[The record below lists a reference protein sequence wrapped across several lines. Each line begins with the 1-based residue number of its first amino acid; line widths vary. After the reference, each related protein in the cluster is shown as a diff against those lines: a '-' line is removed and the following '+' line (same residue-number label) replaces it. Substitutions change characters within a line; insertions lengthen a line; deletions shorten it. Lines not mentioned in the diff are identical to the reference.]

1 MFSQKKFLSVPLRR
15 QHKFAGEHLRLLFK
29 EGTIDEHYRKMEE
42 WLGLPPLP
50 LAPEDMADRF
60 HHHMEMAAV
69 SLNESNFLVNRFDKL
84 SDVPFGTIGIY
95 LENLRSAYNIGSIL
109 RTVEAFRLGPVYF
122 SEKTPFADHPK
133 VMKTAMGTHSIVPC
147 FRKKLEELPRPL
159 IALETVENAPSL
171 FDFEFPA
178 AFTLLLG
185 NEEYGLSPKTLEG
198 ADQVVQIPLLG
209 SKNSLNVSCALAI
222 VAAQFSKSLSN
233 ASGEK

>member
-1 MFSQKKFLSVPLRR
+1 MSLRR
-15 QHKFAGEHLRLLFK
+15 QHKHAGEHLRLLFK
-29 EGTIDEHYRKMEE
+29 KGTIDKHYRLMEE
-42 WLGLPPLP
+42 LLGLPSLP
-50 LAPEDMADRF
+50 LALEEIADRF

-69 SLNESNFLVNRFDKL
+69 SLCEHNFLVNRFDSL
-84 SDVPFGTIGIY
+84 SDVPFGTVGIY

-122 SEKTPFADHPK
+122 SENTPYADHPK
-133 VMKTAMGTHSIVPC
+133 VIKTAMGATALVPC
-147 FRKKLEELPRPL
+147 YKKELEELPKPL

-171 FDFEFPA
+171 FDFELPA

-185 NEEYGLSPKTLEG
+185 NEEYGLSKKALEE
-198 ADQVVQIPLLG
+198 ASQVVQIPLLG

-222 VAAQFSKSLSN
+222 VAAQFSKILSK